1 MSIGTRG
8 FVVFLIEKIKDKGIL
23 SSGYHSSEEI
33 ESDIIDQIWEAY
45 EEFSK

>member
-8 FVVFLIEKIKDKGIL
+8 FIELLIDKIRYEGIL

-33 ESDIIDQIWEAY
+33 ESDVIDMVWEAY
-45 EEFSK
+45 GEFNK